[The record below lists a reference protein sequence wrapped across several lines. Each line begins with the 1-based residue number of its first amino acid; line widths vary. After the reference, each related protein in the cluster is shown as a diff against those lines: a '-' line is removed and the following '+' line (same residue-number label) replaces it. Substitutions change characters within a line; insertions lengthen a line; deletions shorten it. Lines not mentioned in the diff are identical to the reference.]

1 MRSLWRM
8 IASRWLGGKGSDALT
23 GDSTLLDLLIE
34 RDQRETPPVFQVA
47 RESSVS
53 HRAMLS
59 GQDQDEDRDRGGS
72 APVSGGKFGDDKP
85 S

>member
-34 RDQRETPPVFQVA
+34 RDQRETPPVFQVR
-47 RESSVS
+47 REPAVS
-53 HRAMLS
+53 HRAMMS
-59 GQDQDEDRDRGGS
+59 RQGHDESRDRGS
-72 APVSGGKFGDDKP
+72 FDPVSGEKPGD
-85 S
+85 